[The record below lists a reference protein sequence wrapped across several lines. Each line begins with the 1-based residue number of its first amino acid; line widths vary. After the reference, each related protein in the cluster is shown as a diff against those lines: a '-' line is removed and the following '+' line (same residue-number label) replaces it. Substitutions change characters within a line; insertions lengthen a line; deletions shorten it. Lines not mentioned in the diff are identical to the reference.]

1 MPLRRSSHLVTLTG
15 IPRRGAIRLRPQR
28 SHVMMRQTQI
38 AVGAFVLAFACV
50 VSSVAIAQQP
60 AAPAAAAGEKL
71 ADYVLGKLV
80 QLNDN
85 GAWSWFMDP
94 RAIVHE
100 GKLVVG
106 SVRAVKTF
114 DAG

>member
-15 IPRRGAIRLRPQR
+15 IPRRGAIRIQPQR

-38 AVGAFVLAFACV
+38 AVGAFLLAFTCTLR
-50 VSSVAIAQQP
+50 SFAIAQQP
-60 AAPAAAAGEKL
+60 AGPGEKP

-106 SVRAVKTF
+106 SVRAIKTF
-114 DAG
+114 DTGHD